1 MDWKDRES
9 HAAAKHTYGLPKD
22 LATDVC
28 LYQIRMEPAGVID
41 LLGKDVAW
49 WLKRLSR
56 RGMIR

>member
-9 HAAAKHTYGLPKD
+9 HAAAKQTYGLPKD
-22 LATDVC
+22 LTTDVC